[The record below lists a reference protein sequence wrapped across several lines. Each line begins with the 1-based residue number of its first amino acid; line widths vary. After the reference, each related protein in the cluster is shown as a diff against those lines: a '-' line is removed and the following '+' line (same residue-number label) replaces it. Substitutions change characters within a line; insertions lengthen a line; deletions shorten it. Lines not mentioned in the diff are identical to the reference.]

1 MSKVVQ
7 YVIKAKLWDP
17 EGTQGDGKGPPS
29 KFIEPNNFADKSKCM
44 IN

>member
-7 YVIKAKLWDP
+7 YVIKAKLWVP
-17 EGTQGDGKGPPS
+17 EGTQGDRKGPP
-29 KFIEPNNFADKSKCM
+29 FIEPNNFADKSKCM